1 MGRIYFIR
9 AAAFLSSI
17 IAKIIAVPFILLV
30 KALSSIA
37 HGIRSLSAFVLSC
50 CKNRRENGKRKKAA
64 RKAAALK
71 RKEEKARRKSR
82 KQKKKKRPAKKEKS
96 KQKKQKKIRRKKPSG
111 ILKAIEKLSRKYP
124 KSKLIYTMK
133 RVYWVSKTLAGKAY
147 WFLKGLL
154 QKLYW
159 MFHGIYTKIY
169 WIVRTL
175 LQKGYWFFRTRYQK
189 FYWFFRT
196 RLQKFYWFFRTLFQK
211 TYWFFRTQLQRRYW
225 FFRTLLQKAYWFFR
239 TQAQKMYWNFYYPKS
254 RKLYQTLSRNP
265 YMDLYL
271 TLLREY
277 MKRSDCILLCV
288 PITDG
293 AEYVKHH
300 ARDTSYQ
307 VVESGRIRP
316 VCIPAYFEKSREQI
330 EEFQSPD
337 IYIAEIRNVSL
348 IGASN
353 ALIADNALLND
364 AASHDKEKRIDIRYS
379 CIKNVLNGVATIEDT
394 GEKEEEIERGINL
407 VGAASF
413 NYYHLTVEI
422 LSRLTFTDRY
432 EKFHSYPVLVD
443 EVVLRI
449 PQFKSALDCINKY
462 RHPIIRIEKGKKYLI
477 RDMVLP
483 SSNVWMPTNIYNR
496 DLIRTEDFLISATVL
511 NNIRNA
517 VGIWQESTP
526 WRKIFISRKNTQ
538 AVRLKNEETVRS
550 IFAENGFEIIYTE
563 ELSFRQQVEC
573 FGQAKYV
580 VAASG
585 AALTNTI
592 FCQPGALIG
601 CIIPSEH
608 RFYMYS
614 TIAYLL
620 GLKTL
625 FLDAE
630 ITERTPYAAADT
642 FVLDTDYVKRYIR
655 HINSIEQ
662 NTATHT

>member
-133 RVYWVSKTLAGKAY
+133 RVYWVSKTLAG
-147 WFLKGLL
+147 
-154 QKLYW
+154 
-159 MFHGIYTKIY
+159 
-169 WIVRTL
+169 
-175 LQKGYWFFRTRYQK
+175 
-189 FYWFFRT
+189 
-196 RLQKFYWFFRTLFQK
+196 
-211 TYWFFRTQLQRRYW
+211 
-225 FFRTLLQKAYWFFR
+225 KAYWFFR

>member
-159 MFHGIYTKIY
+159 MFHGIYTKI
-169 WIVRTL
+169 
-175 LQKGYWFFRTRYQK
+175 
-189 FYWFFRT
+189 
-196 RLQKFYWFFRTLFQK
+196 
-211 TYWFFRTQLQRRYW
+211 
-225 FFRTLLQKAYWFFR
+225 
-239 TQAQKMYWNFYYPKS
+239 YWNFYYPKS